1 MSQPQQQQ
9 DSKSSEEIEKWIR
22 QQQDQKHNQ

>member
-9 DSKSSEEIEKWIR
+9 DSKSSEEIAKWIR
-22 QQQDQKHNQ
+22 QQQEQKHNQ